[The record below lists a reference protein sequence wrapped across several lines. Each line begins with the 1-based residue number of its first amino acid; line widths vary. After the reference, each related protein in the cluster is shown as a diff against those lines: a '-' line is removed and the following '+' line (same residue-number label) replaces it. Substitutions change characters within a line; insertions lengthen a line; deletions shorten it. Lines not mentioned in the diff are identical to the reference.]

1 VIKIGGNE
9 IDKPGFKAELA
20 RVLVGHV
27 EPVVLVHGGGKA
39 VDELLAQLGLN
50 PLKVQGLR
58 CTNSDTLRV
67 TLMVLCGWVSKQI
80 VASLIARGV
89 DAIGMSGVDGGLIRV
104 RKLEHPE
111 VDLGMV
117 GEIVSVRAGFLEVLL
132 DQGTMPVVSPIS
144 LGIDGRIYN
153 VNADNVASA
162 IALAMHADALDFVSN
177 VPGVLQD
184 GIVTSHLD
192 TTEAEHL
199 IAAGEIN
206 GGMVPKVN
214 AALHALQQG
223 VPQVRITDL
232 AGLEQP
238 GGTTLT
244 ANLERTYHHDPNRSH
259 DHGCDS

>member
-1 VIKIGGNE
+1 MRVIKIGGNE

-39 VDELLAQLGLN
+39 VDESLAQLGLN
-50 PLKVQGLR
+50 PLKIQGMR

-67 TLMVLCGWVSKQI
+67 TLMVLCGWVNKQI
-80 VASLIARGV
+80 VASLITRGV

-104 RKLEHPE
+104 WKLELAE

-117 GEIVSVRAGFLEVLL
+117 GEVVSVRSGFLEALL
-132 DQGTMPVVSPIS
+132 EKGTMPVVAPIS
-144 LGIDGRIYN
+144 LGVDGLIYN
-153 VNADNVASA
+153 VNADHVASA
-162 IALAMHADALDFVSN
+162 IALAMRADALDFISN

-184 GIVTSHLD
+184 GIVTPHLD
-192 TTEAEHL
+192 TDEAEHL

-206 GGMVPKVN
+206 GGMIPKVN
-214 AALHALQQG
+214 AALHALRQG

-244 ANLERTYHHDPNRSH
+244 ANSKRN
-259 DHGCDS
+259 

>member
-1 VIKIGGNE
+1 MIKIGGNE
-9 IDKPGFKAELA
+9 IDKPGFRDELA

-50 PLKVQGLR
+50 PLKVQGMR
-58 CTNSDTLRV
+58 CTDSDTLRV
-67 TLMVLCGWVSKQI
+67 TLMVLCGWVNKQL

-89 DAIGMSGVDGGLIRV
+89 DAMGMSGVDGGLIRV
-104 RKLEHPE
+104 RKLEHPG

-117 GEIVSVRAGFLEVLL
+117 GEIVSVRCRFLQVLI
-132 DQGTMPVVSPIS
+132 DQGIVPVVSPIS

-153 VNADNVASA
+153 VNADQVASA
-162 IALAMHADALDFVSN
+162 VALAMNADALEFVSN
-177 VPGVLQD
+177 VPGVLQN
-184 GIVTSHLD
+184 GVVTPHLD
-192 TTEAEHL
+192 STEAAHL

-232 AGLEQP
+232 TGLEQS

-244 ANLERTYHHDPNRSH
+244 ANPERI
-259 DHGCDS
+259 

>member
-1 VIKIGGNE
+1 MIKIGGNE

-39 VDELLAQLGLN
+39 VDESLAQLGLN
-50 PLKVQGLR
+50 PLKVQGIR
-58 CTNSDTLRV
+58 CTDSDTLRV

-117 GEIVSVRAGFLEVLL
+117 GEVVSVRAGFLEALL

-153 VNADNVASA
+153 VNADHVASA

-184 GIVTSHLD
+184 GIVMPHLD
-192 TTEAEHL
+192 AAEAEHL
-199 IAAGEIN
+199 ITAGEIN

-214 AALHALQQG
+214 AAIHALRQG
-223 VPQVRITDL
+223 VPQVRIIDL
-232 AGLEQP
+232 KGLEQP

-244 ANLERTYHHDPNRSH
+244 TNQERTYHQ
-259 DHGCDS
+259 